1 MKWVTIKVVYGLPEA
16 YIVKGALESEGIPTN
31 LKYEAVGKIYFL
43 TVDGLARVY
52 IQVPEDR
59 VEEAILRLQDLQNST
74 KDKL

>member
-16 YIVKGALESEGIPTN
+16 YIVKGALESDGIPTN
-31 LKYEAVGKIYFL
+31 LKYEAIGKIYSF

-59 VEEAILRLQDLQNST
+59 VEEALFRLEELEELSEEDI
-74 KDKL
+74 